1 MRRVRGRA
9 CPRRGLGEGLARE
22 CSSMSSLPFS
32 CRRAAVEVGEHG
44 EDVAERREV
53 GDEAVGGVADEVVG
67 TEELP
72 ERVAE
77 TR

>member
-1 MRRVRGRA
+1 M
-9 CPRRGLGEGLARE
+9 P
-22 CSSMSSLPFS
+22 SLPFS
-32 CRRAAVEVGEHG
+32 CRRVSVEVGEHG